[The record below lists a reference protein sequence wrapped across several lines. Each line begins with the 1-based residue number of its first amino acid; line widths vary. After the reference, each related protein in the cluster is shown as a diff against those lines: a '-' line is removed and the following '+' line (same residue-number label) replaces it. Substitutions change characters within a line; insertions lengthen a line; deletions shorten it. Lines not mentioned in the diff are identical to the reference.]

1 MLVYRSILLSLLML
15 YLPAVNAA
23 ILENGDFSTCNF
35 AGWERD
41 TDGAGVIASGNDF
54 SINGTAP
61 SCEAV
66 ISVDYTDTE
75 AFFANT
81 LFQFLDFSSAGSG
94 PLTLS
99 MDIEVNS
106 ELTDTDNNFVADYFI
121 ISFYDGVDT
130 YDNTGPNQ
138 RLFEAD
144 INGLASYTLSF
155 LLDASLTSLPNL
167 SLDFQLLLGADDDGF
182 TDLGGSTLRVNNV
195 SITENSVSVPE
206 PSGAILMIVGLAAA
220 FGARVSREKQLS
232 GQRS

>member
-106 ELTDTDNNFVADYFI
+106 ELSDIDNSFIADYFV
-121 ISFYDGVDT
+121 ISFFDGINF
-130 YDNTGPNQ
+130 YSNTGSTGS
-138 RLFEAD
+138 LFEAD

-155 LLDASLTSLPNL
+155 LLEPSLTSISNL

-182 TDLGGSTLRVNNV
+182 TDLGGSTLRINNV
-195 SITENSVSVPE
+195 SITENRVPVPA
-206 PSGAILMIVGLAAA
+206 PSGVILMMISLAAL
-220 FGARVSREKQLS
+220 GARTSRGKQL
-232 GQRS
+232 GWQRS

>member
-106 ELTDTDNNFVADYFI
+106 ESV
-121 ISFYDGVDT
+121 
-130 YDNTGPNQ
+130 
-138 RLFEAD
+138 
-144 INGLASYTLSF
+144 SYTH
-155 LLDASLTSLPNL
+155 LTLP
-167 SLDFQLLLGADDDGF
+167 
-182 TDLGGSTLRVNNV
+182 T
-195 SITENSVSVPE
+195 
-206 PSGAILMIVGLAAA
+206 
-220 FGARVSREKQLS
+220 SR
-232 GQRS
+232 